1 VADVITTIE
10 SLASLNTVKLEGL
23 EAITV
28 KYKNIVEN
36 IKKKS
41 YDILDHRKPEF
52 EADYAEFKNQIDA
65 LQLQLQIFI
74 DNWSRSAYTS
84 EQSLEFLEKFQ
95 RLDGVR
101 IDYNSQ
107 YSKLLQ
113 EYSREL
119 EAVRKLY
126 EKNKTEPILSR
137 NLPPISGRIAWSR
150 QLYRRITT
158 PIKQLAK
165 RPDIIKSEEGKQT
178 VRNYN
183 RMAQVLLEYELVHYR
198 LVEL

>member
-10 SLASLNTVKLEGL
+10 SLSALNTVKLEGL
-23 EAITV
+23 ESITL

-52 EADYAEFKNQIDA
+52 EVDYNEFKAQIDA
-65 LQLQLQIFI
+65 LQLALQTFI
-74 DNWSRSAYTS
+74 DTWSRNAYTS

-101 IDYNSQ
+101 IDYNGQ

-119 EAVRKLY
+119 DTVRKLY
-126 EKNKTEPILSR
+126 EKNKQEPVMSR
-137 NLPPISGRIAWSR
+137 NLPPISGRIAWAR

-158 PIKQLAK
+158 PIRQLAK
-165 RPDIIKSEEGKQT
+165 RPDIIKSEEGKLV

-198 LVEL
+198 

>member
-1 VADVITTIE
+1 
-10 SLASLNTVKLEGL
+10 
-23 EAITV
+23 
-28 KYKNIVEN
+28 
-36 IKKKS
+36 
-41 YDILDHRKPEF
+41 
-52 EADYAEFKNQIDA
+52 
-65 LQLQLQIFI
+65 
-74 DNWSRSAYTS
+74 
-84 EQSLEFLEKFQ
+84 
-95 RLDGVR
+95 
-101 IDYNSQ
+101 
-107 YSKLLQ
+107 LLQ

-119 EAVRKLY
+119 ETVRKLY

-165 RPDIIKSEEGKQT
+165 RPEIIKSEEGKQV

-198 LVEL
+198 SWCKSVETILSGLNATILVKEPESHVILLKILLFFKLILIKF